1 MKKLIISLI
10 SLGLMAAVYFG
21 LKGYAA
27 KSHYEIFETARAQ
40 LADIQEVVVQT
51 GIIKPQVGASIKV
64 GTRAT
69 GVVVGMYVKIG
80 DRVNKG
86 KLIAKIDDREIKKA
100 VNQLEASLARQK
112 NELEKVRAIY
122 PKQIDEIKED
132 IVYKTAV
139 FELTQMEL
147 NRQKEL
153 VKKGFTTQ
161 SDFDKADTEYRKALA
176 DLTKTK
182 TSLERI
188 QAELQSEININ
199 QSEIANIEASI
210 AKETI
215 NLSYT
220 SIYSP
225 IDGIVSD
232 ITVQEGE
239 TAVTGLQVANLVT
252 IIVPEKLE
260 MWVYVDE
267 TDIGRIKK
275 GMVVQYSVDTYPDKQ
290 FSGTI
295 DRINLQPVIKEEVV
309 YYLAI
314 VTIIKEDALMLWP
327 EMTTYARVIIST
339 KNQVLAVDNT
349 ALKYENNAQVVYK
362 VTKTGGLEQQAVQ
375 TGLTGENKTEI
386 LSGLKQGDEVATRFT
401 NLNEKPNMK

>member
-10 SLGLMAAVYFG
+10 ILSLMVVGYFG
-21 LKGYAA
+21 FKGYSN
-27 KSHYEIFETARAQ
+27 KPQYEVFETTKVQ
-40 LADIQEVVVQT
+40 LADIHDVVVQT
-51 GIIKPQVGASIKV
+51 GIIKPQVGAEIKV

-69 GVVVGMYVKIG
+69 GTVVGMYVKIG
-80 DRVNKG
+80 DRVSNG
-86 KLIAKIDDREIKKA
+86 QLIAKIDDREIKKA
-100 VNQLEASLARQK
+100 IKQLEASLNREK
-112 NELEKVRAIY
+112 SELEKIQTIY
-122 PKQIDEIKED
+122 PKQINEAKED
-132 IVYKTAV
+132 IVYKTAT
-139 FELTQMEL
+139 FELAQIEL
-147 NRQKEL
+147 NRQQDL

-161 SDFDKADTEYRKALA
+161 SDFDRANTEYKKALA
-176 DLTKTK
+176 DLTKAK
-182 TSLERI
+182 TMIERL

-199 QSEIANIEASI
+199 QSEIANIEASL

-220 SIYSP
+220 SIHSP

-239 TAVTGLQVANLVT
+239 TIVTGLQVANLVT

-275 GMVVQYSVDTYPDKQ
+275 GMVVQYRVDTYPDKE

-314 VTIIKEDALMLWP
+314 VTVKKEDALMLWP
-327 EMTTYARVIIST
+327 EMTTYARVITGT
-339 KNQVLAVDNT
+339 KNQVLAVDNAT
-349 ALKYENNAQVVYK
+349 LKYESNSQVVYK
-362 VTKTGGLEQQAVQ
+362 VTKTGRLDKQAVQ
-375 TGLTGENKTEI
+375 IGLTGENKTEI
-386 LSGLKQGDEVATRFT
+386 LSGLKEGDEVATRFIS
-401 NLNEKPNMK
+401 LNEKTNMK